1 MRDNWV
7 KKLIWIVLIVIGMA
21 FILYGCR
28 ATEPQLK
35 HCYNHTWQ
43 DVLVVDLPKGGYII
57 INGKQFVI
65 PARSEIIITGN
76 ETN

>member
-21 FILYGCR
+21 YILYGCR

-35 HCYNHTWQ
+35 HCYNHAWQ
-43 DVLVVDLPKGGYII
+43 DVLVVDLPKGGYIV
-57 INGKQFVI
+57 INGKQSAI
-65 PARSEIIITGN
+65 PARSEIIIIGN